1 MKKILYSLLLTALT
15 ISVQAQQEHHY
26 TQFMYNKLLINPAY
40 AGVRGT
46 PSITGIFRSQ
56 WIGFEGAPQSA
67 LISFNSP
74 FLSKRVG
81 VGGVIS
87 HNRIGFQRDF
97 QANLAYSY
105 NLINSDDYSV
115 RIGIMGSLRSLGVDY
130 TKAKPNTLTD
140 PSLTNV
146 SVNDFYGNVGAGI
159 YTTIKDKVYFGVS
172 VPRIYANVIGFPNG
186 TATLLAK
193 EYQHFYGMVG
203 AIIPLSEDINLMPAV
218 LLKYV
223 TNAPFDA
230 DINLNLDI
238 RKKFTAGFSYRLGG
252 DGFGESFDL
261 LTFWQATP
269 QMGIGASYDF
279 TLSGIKDYSVG
290 SIEILVQSDLK
301 KKKRKMSNPRFFM

>member
-146 SVNDFYGNVGAGI
+146 RDRKS
-159 YTTIKDKVYFGVS
+159 T
-172 VPRIYANVIGFPNG
+172 R
-186 TATLLAK
+186 
-193 EYQHFYGMVG
+193 
-203 AIIPLSEDINLMPAV
+203 
-218 LLKYV
+218 
-223 TNAPFDA
+223 
-230 DINLNLDI
+230 LN
-238 RKKFTAGFSYRLGG
+238 S
-252 DGFGESFDL
+252 SH
-261 LTFWQATP
+261 
-269 QMGIGASYDF
+269 S
-279 TLSGIKDYSVG
+279 TLSRMPS
-290 SIEILVQSDLK
+290 SA
-301 KKKRKMSNPRFFM
+301 